1 MGLVIL
7 RHPVWKIPF
16 IWGILS
22 IILYAILRIQKNRL
36 IHIPYSSYS
45 GFILKTAFICEG
57 ILFVIS
63 LEKYYNKIDLS
74 RNKISAFI
82 RRNNFNI
89 YLIHQ
94 QLIEMSIY
102 LFIGCASNIMLLLCN
117 ISFAFLGSSIVLI
130 SIYTLKNWVIPYF
143 NLKVK
148 NL

>member
-1 MGLVIL
+1 M
-7 RHPVWKIPF
+7 
-16 IWGILS
+16 
-22 IILYAILRIQKNRL
+22 
-36 IHIPYSSYS
+36 
-45 GFILKTAFICEG
+45 
-57 ILFVIS
+57 IS
-63 LEKYYNKIDLS
+63 LEKYFNKIDLS